1 MTPFVYIGNST
12 FMETNIEITFN
23 DRAMTTLMLDYTTRL
38 GLLFADICDFIGLP
52 VNLPQGLQTKEFIVR
67 DHF

>member
-1 MTPFVYIGNST
+1 
-12 FMETNIEITFN
+12 METNIEITFN

-38 GLLFADICDFIGLP
+38 GLLFVDICDFIGLP

-67 DHF
+67 DYF